1 MAKSDDLAF
10 RVAEASDLDEL
21 AQAVGWA
28 FGITTQSAADWLVSA
43 GLDKL
48 RVVGRERR
56 LAGGLMVIPM
66 GQWFGGNSVPM
77 LGIAG
82 VAVAPEARG
91 RGIARS
97 LMRRTLAD
105 ARGNGVALSALY
117 PATLTLYRLAGYELA
132 GARFRF
138 TARLKELPL
147 GGREHEVHPI
157 EESDREDVERA
168 YREWALVRAGALD
181 RGEYIWRRVRTP
193 REGPARGFL
202 VRGKA
207 GVEGYL
213 YATQRPRAAGGYDL
227 VLTDFVA
234 LSAHAARA
242 LLGLLADHR
251 STGELVVW
259 HGGYPDPLHFE
270 LPEFATSVELH
281 EHFML
286 RIVHAEAALR
296 ARGFP
301 QRDADVDLELSDA
314 ELPDNAG
321 RYRLAV
327 RRGRADVTRG
337 GSGAVRLDVRALATL
352 YSGFVRASA
361 LARSGRIT
369 GDAASLESLDALF
382 AGPAPALGDF
392 F

>member
-1 MAKSDDLAF
+1 
-10 RVAEASDLDEL
+10 
-21 AQAVGWA
+21 
-28 FGITTQSAADWLVSA
+28 
-43 GLDKL
+43 
-48 RVVGRERR
+48 
-56 LAGGLMVIPM
+56 
-66 GQWFGGNSVPM
+66 
-77 LGIAG
+77 
-82 VAVAPEARG
+82 
-91 RGIARS
+91 
-97 LMRRTLAD
+97 
-105 ARGNGVALSALY
+105 
-117 PATLTLYRLAGYELA
+117 
-132 GARFRF
+132 
-138 TARLKELPL
+138 
-147 GGREHEVHPI
+147 
-157 EESDREDVERA
+157 
-168 YREWALVRAGALD
+168 
-181 RGEYIWRRVRTP
+181 
-193 REGPARGFL
+193 

>member
-1 MAKSDDLAF
+1 MGNAGDLTV
-10 RVAEASDLDEL
+10 RVARSADLDEL
-21 AQAVGWA
+21 AQAVGWS
-28 FGITTQSAADWLVSA
+28 FGITTQAAQEWLVSA
-43 GLDKL
+43 GLEKL
-48 RVVGRERR
+48 RVIVRER
-56 LAGGLMVIPM
+56 LVGGLMVIPM
-66 GQWFGGNSVPM
+66 GQWFGGNAVPM

-91 RGIARS
+91 RGVARS
-97 LMRRTLAD
+97 LMRETLAE
-105 ARGNGVALSALY
+105 ARRNGIALSALY
-117 PATLTLYRLAGYELA
+117 PATLTLYRLSGYELA

-147 GGREHEVHPI
+147 GGRDHAVHPI
-157 EESDREDVERA
+157 DEDDREDVERA
-168 YREWALVRAGALD
+168 YRAWASVRSGPLE
-181 RGEYIWRRVRTP
+181 RGEYIWRRVRAP

-259 HGGYPDPLHFE
+259 HGAYPDPLHFE
-270 LPEFATSVELH
+270 LPEFATTVELH

-301 QRDADVDLELSDA
+301 KRDADVELELTDA

-321 RYRLAV
+321 CYRLSV
-327 RRGRADVTRG
+327 RGGRADVTRG

-352 YSGFVRASA
+352 YSGFVRASD
-361 LARSGRIT
+361 LARSGRVA
-369 GDAASLESLDALF
+369 GDAASLETLDALF
-382 AGPAPALGDF
+382 AGPPPALGDF

>member
-1 MAKSDDLAF
+1 MAKADDLGF
-10 RVAEASDLDEL
+10 RVAEAADLDDL

-28 FGITTQSAADWLVSA
+28 FGITTQAAADWLVSA
-43 GLDKL
+43 GLEKL
-48 RVVGRERR
+48 RVVERERR

-168 YREWALVRAGALD
+168 YRAWALVRAGALD

-193 REGPARGFL
+193 REGAARGFL

-227 VLTDFVA
+227 CLTDFVA

-270 LPEFATSVELH
+270 LPEFATTVELH

-301 QRDADVDLELSDA
+301 KRDADVDLELTDA

-327 RRGRADVTRG
+327 RSGRAEVTRG
-337 GSGAVRLDVRALATL
+337 GNGAVRLDVRALATL
-352 YSGFVRASA
+352 YSGFVRASD
-361 LARSGRIT
+361 LARSGRVT

>member
-1 MAKSDDLAF
+1 MAKADELAI
-10 RVAEASDLDEL
+10 RVAQAADLDEL

-28 FGITTQSAADWLVSA
+28 FGITTQAAADWLGSA
-43 GLDKL
+43 GAEEL
-48 RVVGRERR
+48 RVVERERR
-56 LAGGLMVIPM
+56 LVGGLMVIPM

-91 RGIARS
+91 RGIARA
-97 LMRRTLAD
+97 LMRETLAE
-105 ARGNGVALSALY
+105 ARGKGIALSTLY

-147 GGREHEVHPI
+147 GGRDHDVHPI
-157 EESDREDVERA
+157 DDADREDVERA
-168 YREWALVRAGALD
+168 YRAWALVRSGALE
-181 RGEYIWRRVRTP
+181 RGAYIWRRVRTP
-193 REGPARGFL
+193 REGAARGFL
-202 VRGKA
+202 VRGRG

-213 YATQRPRAAGGYDL
+213 YATQRPRSAGGYDL
-227 VLTDFVA
+227 ILSDFVA
-234 LSAHAARA
+234 LSARAARA

-251 STGELVVW
+251 STGELVLW

-270 LPEFATSVELH
+270 LPEFATTVELK

-286 RIVHAEAALR
+286 RIVHVEAALA
-296 ARGFP
+296 ARGYP
-301 QRDADVDLELSDA
+301 KRNADIELELTDA
-314 ELPDNAG
+314 ELPENAG
-321 RYRLAV
+321 RYRLSV
-327 RRGRADVTRG
+327 REGRADVTRG

-352 YSGFVRASA
+352 YSGFIRASD
-361 LARSGRIT
+361 LARSSRIA
-369 GDAASLESLDALF
+369 GDTASLEALDALF
-382 AGPAPALGDF
+382 AGPPPALGDF

>member
-1 MAKSDDLAF
+1 MAKDELAT
-10 RVAEASDLDEL
+10 RMARAADLDEL
-21 AQAVGWA
+21 ARAVGWA
-28 FGITTQSAADWLVSA
+28 FGITIQAATDWLGSA
-43 GLDKL
+43 GFEKL
-48 RVVGRERR
+48 RVVERERR
-56 LAGGLMVIPM
+56 LVGGLMVIPM

-97 LMRRTLAD
+97 LMRETLAE
-105 ARGNGVALSALY
+105 ARRSNIALSTLY

-138 TARLKELPL
+138 TARLRELPL
-147 GGREHEVHPI
+147 GGRDQDVHPI
-157 EESDREDVERA
+157 DDVDRDKVEGA
-168 YREWALVRAGALD
+168 YRQWAIVRSGALD

-193 REGPARGFL
+193 REGAARGFF

-213 YATQRPRAAGGYDL
+213 YATERPRAAGGYDL
-227 VLTDFVA
+227 ILTDFVA

-251 STGELVVW
+251 STGELVIW

-270 LPEFATSVELH
+270 LPEFATTVELQ

-286 RIVHAEAALR
+286 RIVHVEAALA

-301 QRDADVDLELSDA
+301 ERDADVELELTDA
-314 ELPDNAG
+314 ELPENAG
-321 RYRLAV
+321 RYRLSV
-327 RRGRADVTRG
+327 RGGRAEVTRG
-337 GSGAVRLDVRALATL
+337 GSGAVRLDIRALATL
-352 YSGFVRASA
+352 YSGFVRASD
-361 LARSGRIT
+361 LARSGRVA
-369 GDAASLESLDALF
+369 GDGASLQTLDALF
-382 AGPAPALGDF
+382 AGPPPALGDYF
-392 F
+392 